1 MTNPMNEL
9 IAGQPRKDD
18 LSTVSAIAILAVCIT
33 TTAHEAIGHGSACLA
48 LGGHITQLTSVYFDC
63 SVHDVWL
70 PAAGPLGNLS
80 AALLAWL
87 ALRALPAGSP
97 RLRLL
102 LLLTMAFSIFWA
114 AGYLL
119 YSAVT
124 GEGDNAIVARI
135 LFGEPDWPWRIAL
148 FMLGLILYRFG
159 TRAVALEAR
168 PFANQEGR
176 ARNLLYLSFVAAS
189 LASVIAALFYAPDR
203 LHAAIQGA
211 LEIGGAAIPF
221 LFLPR
226 LIKPKGTEESQ
237 IARSFFW
244 IAVCALV
251 FIALV
256 ATLGRGLP

>member
-1 MTNPMNEL
+1 MTV
-9 IAGQPRKDD
+9 RDD
-18 LSTVSAIAILAVCIT
+18 TLTAAAIAAAAVAIT
-33 TTAHEAIGHGSACLA
+33 TVAHEAIGHGSACLA
-48 LGGHITQLTSVYFDC
+48 LGGHITQPTSVYFDC

-70 PAAGPLGNLS
+70 PAAGPLGNLA
-80 AALLAWL
+80 AALLSWL
-87 ALRALPAGSP
+87 GLRVLPVGSP

-135 LFGEPDWPWRIAL
+135 LFGAWPWRIAL
-148 FMLGLILYRFG
+148 FVLGLVLYRFG
-159 TRAVALEAR
+159 IRAVAVEAR
-168 PFANQEGR
+168 PFANEQGR
-176 ARNLLYLSFVAAS
+176 TRNLLYLSFVAAS

-211 LEIGGAAIPF
+211 LEIGGAAIPL
-221 LFLPR
+221 LFLPH
-226 LIKPKGTEESQ
+226 LIKPDRAEESQ
-237 IARSFFW
+237 LARSFVW
-244 IAVCALV
+244 IALCALV
-251 FIALV
+251 FVAFS